1 MNSHRLQRAERVQ
14 IIPEARISF
23 TFDGRPYCGYEGD
36 TIASALLA
44 NGVRIVGRSFKV
56 HRPRGVWG
64 SWHEEPNAVVTVHHL
79 GVTYPNCLAT
89 QTHLEHGMQ
98 VKAVNAFPSASF
110 DVKAVLSPLKR
121 WLGTGFYYKTFMW
134 PDWHWYE
141 PVIRRMAGLGA
152 VTSQSMHE
160 AVSDQLH
167 DACDMLV
174 VGAGPVG
181 VRTARLAAEAGHCVV
196 LVNDRSSLGGT
207 DYHHSQIEG
216 MTPRAWTCAEEAAF
230 AEAGGRLLNHTVAFG
245 AFDHGLVG
253 LVTQP
258 KLGDA
263 PTLTR
268 LRTKRTV
275 LATGALERS
284 LPFSNNDLPGIQSL
298 SAGLDYLIQYG
309 VKPGRCVGLASV
321 YPTADV
327 QRRLA
332 EYGIEAVLLNT
343 LDDQLKA
350 VGRRKLKYIRSSNG
364 RDWMDA
370 LWVNGGLT
378 PSVHLW
384 SHAGGKL
391 SWSDDLNAF
400 IPNTKTAPESW
411 SVVGAA
417 AGYFDLEI
425 ALEDAK
431 DHLLGR
437 DRHPIDGS
445 SPTVLPVA
453 QPRERGSQWIDLQHD
468 VTVQDV
474 DVAVQENY
482 RSVEHVKRYTTLG
495 MAIDQGKSGNMVGL
509 AAIAEQ
515 RKACL
520 PDVGTTTYRPP
531 FVPLPLV
538 AFGGQHGRRHHHA
551 PKRLVLEN
559 QHRASNA
566 ALCEYGGWLRPGWY
580 GRGDADARIEH
591 EVLMT
596 RRSVGILDASPLG
609 KIEVLGPDARAFMQ
623 FMFYNRMDNLKP
635 MHCRYGFM
643 LTEGG
648 TVFDDAVVSCVTDER
663 FIISCSSS
671 HVAGVDRLL
680 ESWRQDGHNADEIF
694 IHNATAQWATITV
707 AGPQAV
713 DVLSAC
719 NFGIN
724 TDATSGA
731 PMRLQLLN
739 YNNAELRVAT
749 VSFCGERSFE
759 ISLPTSKAQSVWK
772 TIIEAAKGFGGGPIG
787 LEAMSVMRAEKGFI
801 IVGKDTDG
809 YTQPQDI
816 GFSAPRLT
824 KKNAYVGDRSLFTAA
839 ANDSNRR
846 QWVGLVV
853 PEGDPLI
860 ATGAHVITVDATT
873 QRPRSIGIVSSSYF
887 SPTLSKPIALAW
899 IESGASRLGQRVDVW
914 HLGEQCA
921 ATITEPCFYDK
932 PGERLRA

>member
-1 MNSHRLQRAERVQ
+1 MNSHRPNSGERVRVSTST
-14 IIPEARISF
+14 ELSF
-23 TFDGRPYCGYEGD
+23 YFDGRPYCGYVGD

-64 SWHEEPNAVVTVHHL
+64 SWHEDPNAVVTVHHQ

-89 QTHLEHGMQ
+89 QTYLEHGMQ

-121 WLGTGFYYKTFMW
+121 WLGAGFYYKTFMW

-141 PVIRRMAGLGA
+141 PMIRRMAGLGA
-152 VTSQSMHE
+152 VTTQSMQA

-167 DACDMLV
+167 DACDVLV
-174 VGAGPVG
+174 IGAGPVG
-181 VRTARLAAEAGHCVV
+181 LRTARMAAEAGHAVV

-207 DYHHSQIEG
+207 DFHHQHIEG
-216 MTPRAWTCAEEAAF
+216 MQPRTWTRSEGDAF
-230 AEAGGRLLNHTVAFG
+230 VAAGGRLLNHTAAFG

-253 LVTQP
+253 LVTQAT
-258 KLGDA
+258 LGDA

-268 LRTKRTV
+268 LRAKRTII
-275 LATGALERS
+275 ATGALERS
-284 LPFSNNDLPGIQSL
+284 LLFSNNDLPGIQSM

-309 VKPGRCVGLASV
+309 VMPGGRVGLASV
-321 YPTADV
+321 YNTNDV
-327 QRRLA
+327 QHQLQ
-332 EYGIEAVLLNT
+332 EHGIEPVVINIQ
-343 LDDQLKA
+343 DDQLKA
-350 VGRRKLKYIRSSNG
+350 TGRRGIQRLHTANG
-364 RDWMDA
+364 RQWLDA

-378 PSVHLW
+378 PSLHLW

-391 SWSDDLNAF
+391 SWSDTLNAF
-400 IPNTKTAPESW
+400 LPNTETAPEGW

-417 AGYFDLEI
+417 AGYFDLDM
-425 ALEDAK
+425 ALLDAK
-431 DHLLGR
+431 DHLSGR
-437 DRHPIDGS
+437 QRQPTHGESPIFRAVS
-445 SPTVLPVA
+445 QPT
-453 QPRERGSQWIDLQHD
+453 ERASQWIDLQHD

-495 MAIDQGKSGNMVGL
+495 MAIDQGKGGNMVGL
-509 AAIAEQ
+509 ATLAEQ
-515 RKACL
+515 RNASV

-531 FVPLPLV
+531 FVPVPLV
-538 AFGGQHGRRHHHA
+538 AFGGQHGRHHHHA

-559 QHRASNA
+559 EHRALNA

-580 GRGDADARIEH
+580 GSGEANTCIEQ

-596 RRSVGILDASPLG
+596 RQFVGVLDASPLG
-609 KIEVLGPDARAFMQ
+609 KIEVLGADARAFLQ

-643 LTEGG
+643 LTESGS
-648 TVFDDAVVSCVTDER
+648 VYDDAVVSCVTNER
-663 FIISCSSS
+663 FIVSCSSS

-680 ESWRQDGHNADEIF
+680 ETWRQDGHNADEIF

-707 AGPQAV
+707 AGPNAI
-713 DVLSAC
+713 DVLKAC
-719 NFGIN
+719 ELKID
-724 TDATSGA
+724 TDAPAGA
-731 PMRLQLLN
+731 PMRLQFVEH
-739 YNNAELRVAT
+739 NNFPLRVVT

-759 ISLPTSKAQSVWK
+759 ISLPTNKAQPVWNELVK
-772 TIIEAAKGFGGGPIG
+772 AASQFGGGPIG

-809 YTQPQDI
+809 YTQPHDI
-816 GFSAPRLT
+816 GFSGPRHNKT
-824 KKNAYVGDRSLFTAA
+824 DSYVGDRSLFTAA
-839 ANDSNRR
+839 ANDPNRR

-853 PEGDPLI
+853 PDGEPLI
-860 ATGAHVITVDATT
+860 ATGAHVVVEDAKTKAL
-873 QRPRSIGIVSSSYF
+873 RSVGVISSSYF
-887 SPTLSKPIALAW
+887 SPTLAKPIALAW
-899 IESGASRLGQRVDVW
+899 IESGANRHGETIVVW
-914 HLGEQCA
+914 HMGEDRV
-921 ATITEPCFYDK
+921 ATITDPCFYDK
-932 PGERLRA
+932 SGVRLHA